1 MSSVAP
7 HGLYACLGVWSVWGV
22 LFENYT
28 VDASILFFVLCE
40 HPNLFM
46 LFC

>member
-1 MSSVAP
+1 MAP
-7 HGLYACLGVWSVWGV
+7 LVLMPFCGCWCWWGV

-40 HPNLFM
+40 RFIEFM
-46 LFC
+46 LLLSV